1 MNNKLIEIY
10 NKPKQVEILAIGV
23 HPDDVELSCS
33 GTILHQ
39 IASGNTVGICDLTQG
54 ELGTRGTTE
63 TRFDEAKNAA
73 AFLGVDF
80 RANLGLQ
87 DGFMAFGQSSV
98 EAIVRIIRI
107 AKPKVV
113 LANAIDDRHPDHGRA
128 SKLISDACF
137 YAGLEKIQVTD
148 DAGNQLRPHR
158 PKVIY
163 HYIQDRHHKPDFVVD
178 ISSYIDKKME
188 SILLFKTQF
197 FDPNS
202 KEPVTPISGK
212 EFLDFIKAKNMMHG
226 RDIGALYGEGF
237 TVERTIGVKN
247 IMDIY

>member
-1 MNNKLIEIY
+1 
-10 NKPKQVEILAIGV
+10 VEILAIGV

-39 IASGNTVGICDLTQG
+39 IGLGNSVGICDLTQG

-63 TRFDEAKNAA
+63 TRFEEAKNAA
-73 AFLGVDF
+73 AFLGVEF
-80 RANLGLQ
+80 RANLGLA
-87 DGFMAFGQSSV
+87 DGFMTFSEITIQ
-98 EAIVRIIRI
+98 AIARIIRI
-107 AKPKVV
+107 AKPKIV

-128 SKLISDACF
+128 SKIISDACF
-137 YAGLEKIQVTD
+137 YSGLGKITITD
-148 DAGNQLRPHR
+148 DHGNVLAPHR

-178 ISSYIDKKME
+178 ITPFIEQKME

>member
-1 MNNKLIEIY
+1 
-10 NKPKQVEILAIGV
+10 VEILAIGV

-39 IASGNTVGICDLTQG
+39 IGLGNSVGICDLTQG
-54 ELGTRGTTE
+54 VLGTRGTTE
-63 TRFDEAKNAA
+63 TRFEEAKNAA
-73 AFLGVDF
+73 AFLGVEF
-80 RANLGLQ
+80 RANLGLA
-87 DGFMAFGQSSV
+87 DGFMTFSEITIQ
-98 EAIVRIIRI
+98 AIARIIRI
-107 AKPKVV
+107 AKPKIV

-128 SKLISDACF
+128 SKIISDACF
-137 YAGLEKIQVTD
+137 YSGLGKITITD
-148 DAGNQLRPHR
+148 DHGNVLAPHR

-178 ISSYIDKKME
+178 ITPFIEQKME